1 MKLQR
6 RKSDGW
12 RVTRLRS
19 EASARQAGDERVAR
33 AGASRR
39 ARRCGGFTLAEV
51 LAALMFLA
59 ILIPVVVEC
68 LNIASRAGDVAERKA
83 QAARIA
89 ANIIN
94 ESVVTTN
101 WSQSSQ
107 NGTMEDGAQQYK
119 WTLECDPWDQDP
131 MRLLTVDV
139 KYSVQGKDYSVQ
151 LSTLVDGSTLDSTNN

>member
-1 MKLQR
+1 MKFQPR
-6 RKSDGW
+6 QPNKTRGS
-12 RVTRLRS
+12 RVEGRGTR
-19 EASARQAGDERVAR
+19 A
-33 AGASRR
+33 
-39 ARRCGGFTLAEV
+39 FTLAEV
-51 LAALMFLA
+51 LAAMAFLA

-68 LNIASRAGDVAERKA
+68 LNIASRASEVSERKS

-89 ANIIN
+89 ANMLN

-107 NGTMEDGAQQYK
+107 SGTVEDGTRQYE
-119 WTLECDPWDQDP
+119 WTIQNAPWNQDP

-151 LSTLVDGSTLDSTNN
+151 LSTLVDQSTLYSTND